1 MKGAFALSRPSSPLS
16 PRTIPKRKGGRP
28 RVPRETFGML
38 RLRGFRL
45 SIFCDRCREAHS
57 VNLVERPDLEDVAV
71 GSVDFQCRHCRQL
84 GHYRL
89 TPPHRGEKPRLH
101 EQASSCRGPA
111 DDDPTPFVGPF
122 PMLTT
127 TGDYLIGD
135 FAALG
140 FCLLATCPGGRER
153 LIDPR
158 DANWHHLHRR
168 DLKTLRLRCEGCR
181 ARVGVTVVP
190 QWYRR
195 KGFDVVRTMTALDA
209 AGRQS
214 GTR

>member
-1 MKGAFALSRPSSPLS
+1 
-16 PRTIPKRKGGRP
+16 
-28 RVPRETFGML
+28 VPRETFGML

-45 SIFCDRCREAHS
+45 SIFCDPCQEAYA
-57 VNLVERPDLEDVAV
+57 VNLVERPDLEDVPV
-71 GSVDFQCRHCRQL
+71 GSVDFQCRNCKRL

-89 TPPHRGEKPRLH
+89 TPPFRNEKNRLH

-111 DDDPTPFVGPF
+111 DDDPKPFIGPF
-122 PMLTT
+122 PLLTT
-127 TGDYLIGD
+127 TGDYLIGV

-168 DLKTLRLRCEGCR
+168 SLKTLRLRCQGCH
-181 ARVGVTVVP
+181 ARVSVTVVP
-190 QWYRR
+190 AWYRR
-195 KGFDVVRTMTALDA
+195 RGFDVVRTMTPLDTGVGA
-209 AGRQS
+209 HSR
-214 GTR
+214 